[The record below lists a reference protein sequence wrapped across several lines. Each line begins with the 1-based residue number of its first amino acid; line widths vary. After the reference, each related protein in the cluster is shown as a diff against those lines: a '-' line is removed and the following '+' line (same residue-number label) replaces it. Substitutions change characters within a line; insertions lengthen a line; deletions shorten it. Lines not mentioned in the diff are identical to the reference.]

1 MLFKKRHTSIGWFF
15 PNPISL
21 NYLEGFFRLVW
32 EELLSVGMGET
43 VTYGKLAELV
53 GHPGAARAV
62 GQAMRSNPL
71 PLLVPC
77 HRVIRKKGAT
87 SGAKVSVEVGNYS
100 GGDGPDTKR
109 WLLEH
114 EKKVTL

>member
-1 MLFKKRHTSIGWFF
+1 
-15 PNPISL
+15 
-21 NYLEGFFRLVW
+21 
-32 EELLSVGMGET
+32 MGET
-43 VTYGKLAELV
+43 VTYGKLAELA

-77 HRVIRKKGAT
+77 HRVVKKNRT
-87 SGAKVSVEVGNYS
+87 TNGAKVNVDVGNYS
-100 GGDGPDTKR
+100 GGDGPDTKQ

-114 EKKVTL
+114 ERR

>member
-1 MLFKKRHTSIGWFF
+1 M
-15 PNPISL
+15 
-21 NYLEGFFRLVW
+21 VW
-32 EELLSVGMGET
+32 EELLTVGMGET

-62 GQAMRSNPL
+62 GQAMRSNPI

-77 HRVIRKKGAT
+77 HRVIKKNKVE
-87 SGAKVSVEVGNYS
+87 SGAKKVGTDVGTDVGNYS
-100 GGDGPDTKR
+100 GGEGPDTKR

-114 EKKVTL
+114 ERKMTS